1 MAGGKETPRQKM
13 IGMMYLVL
21 TALLALNV
29 SSAIL
34 EKFAIVNT
42 TLEDLVSED
51 KDKNQRKLEGINGS
65 TSKED
70 KVTVA
75 KEKAQKVRDIT
86 IKMVTYLDDVKKKIA
101 TGSGNKALEGEE
113 LVQNTVNPEEV
124 MLDSRKPETGQD
136 YEKSLKN
143 YVKNLNEI
151 MQLKTPFP
159 KLNKK
164 AEDFAEFK
172 NDAHQTGK
180 DFLQFSFEGT
190 PAMAAIAL
198 LSQMQTEVLEYESAA
213 LDSLNAIAEGAIIKF
228 DQFVPMVQAESN
240 TLVAGQ
246 TYEGNLFLAGASSGL
261 TPTMFKDGRPVPI
274 EDVDVGL
281 GAGAKIKMGKVKFPV
296 GASNFDAS
304 GIAKMSFKVK
314 IDLNLPGKTP
324 FEKTI
329 DYKVLRP
336 VPIFGSAA
344 AATLYRDCGTEVNV
358 SIPGLTDLSGL
369 DLSIPTEQGKAF
381 KLAPGK
387 FAILPTRAQCNV
399 NVLLAGQGIGIQ
411 KFETQDVPMPIA
423 KLMTGPNTIDIAK
436 GIPAGT
442 ASVRIEPEIIDLIF
456 AKNNNRDNKYF
467 VSNLIL
473 QINGGSPITI
483 KSGTI
488 PLSQYNLRKGDNI
501 TISQVQVQRPAYD
514 GSTKQVNGSKMSV
527 SCRIN

>member
-1 MAGGKETPRQKM
+1 M

-51 KDKNQRKLEGINGS
+51 KDKNERKLSGIIAS
-65 TSKED
+65 TSKEA
-70 KVTVA
+70 KVETA
-75 KEKAQKVRDIT
+75 KEKAKKVREIT
-86 IKMVTYLDDVKKKIA
+86 KTMVIYLDGVKKKIA
-101 TGSGNKALEGEE
+101 IGSGQKALEGEE

-124 MLDSRKPETGQD
+124 MLDSRKPETGLE
-136 YEKSLKN
+136 YEKKLKG
-143 YVKNLNEI
+143 YVKELNDI

-164 AEDFAEFK
+164 AEDFDEFK
-172 NDAHQTGK
+172 NDAHQTTK
-180 DFLQFSFEGT
+180 NFLEFSFEGT
-190 PAMAAIAL
+190 PAMAAVAM

-213 LDSLNAIAEGAIIKF
+213 LDSLNAIAEGVVTKF
-228 DQFVPMVQAESN
+228 DQLVPMVQAESN

-246 TYEGNLFLAGASSGL
+246 TYEGNLFVAGASSGL
-261 TPTMFKDGRPVPI
+261 TPVMFKDGRPLPV

-281 GAGAKIKMGKVKFPV
+281 GPANKIKMGKVKFPV
-296 GASNFDAS
+296 GASNYNDK
-304 GIAKMSFKVK
+304 GIAEMSYRVT
-314 IDLNLPGKTP
+314 INLPNKSP
-324 FEKTI
+324 LEQTI
-329 DYKVLRP
+329 KYKVLRP
-336 VPIFGSAA
+336 VAIFGSAA

-369 DLSIPTEQGKAF
+369 DLGVPGEQGKAF

-399 NVLLAGQGIGIQ
+399 NVNLNGQSIGVQ

-423 KLMTGPNTIDIAK
+423 KLMSGPNTIDISK

-442 ASVRIEPEIIDLIF
+442 ASIRVEPEIIDLIF
-456 AKNNNRDNKYF
+456 AKNNNKDNKYF

-473 QINGGSPITI
+473 QINGGSPITV

-488 PLSQYNLRKGDNI
+488 PLSTYNLKKGDNI
-501 TISQVQVQRPAYD
+501 TISQVQVQRPTYD
-514 GSTKQVNGSKMSV
+514 GTTKQVNGSKMNV
-527 SCRIN
+527 NCRIN

>member
-42 TLEDLVSED
+42 TLEDLVTED
-51 KDKNQRKLEGINGS
+51 GEKNSKKLEGIKGS

-70 KVTVA
+70 KVLVA
-75 KEKAQKVRDIT
+75 KEKAEKVRT
-86 IKMVTYLDDVKKKIA
+86 LTKTMVDYLSEVKKKIA

-124 MLDSRKPETGQD
+124 MLDSRKPETGLD
-136 YEKSLKN
+136 YEKKIKG
-143 YVKNLNEI
+143 YVKDLNDI
-151 MQLKTPFP
+151 MQLRTPFP

-164 AEDFAEFK
+164 AEDFPEFK
-172 NDAHQTGK
+172 NDTHQISK
-180 DFLQFSFEGT
+180 NFLEFSFEGT
-190 PAMAAIAL
+190 PTMAAVAL

-213 LDSLNAIAEGAIIKF
+213 LDSLNAIAEGVVTKF
-228 DQFVPMVQAESN
+228 DQLVPMVQAESN

-261 TPTMFKDGRPVPI
+261 TPQMFKDGKPVQI
-274 EDVDVGL
+274 EEVDVGL
-281 GAGAKIKMGKVKFPV
+281 GPANKIKMGKVKFPV
-296 GASNFDAS
+296 GASNYDEK
-304 GIAKMSFKVK
+304 GVAKMSYKVK
-314 IDLNLPGKTP
+314 INLPNKAP
-324 FEKTI
+324 IEKTI
-329 DYKVLRP
+329 EYKVLRP

-344 AATLYRDCGTEVNV
+344 AATLYRDCGTEINV

-369 DLSIPTEQGKAF
+369 DLSVPADQGKAF
-381 KLAPGK
+381 RLAPGK

-399 NVLLAGQGIGIQ
+399 NVLLNGQGISVQ
-411 KFETQDVPMPIA
+411 RFETQDSPMPIA
-423 KLMTGPNTIDIAK
+423 KVLVGTSAIDIAK
-436 GIPAGT
+436 GVPAGT
-442 ASVRIEPEIIDLIF
+442 ASIRVEPEILDQIF
-456 AKNNNRDNKYF
+456 AKNNNKDNKYYIAGLVF
-467 VSNLIL
+467 
-473 QINGGSPITI
+473 QINGGSPIAI

-488 PLSQYNLRKGDNI
+488 PLAQYNLRKGDNI
-501 TISQVQVQRPAYD
+501 AVSQVQVMRPSYD
-514 GSTKQVNGSKMSV
+514 GATKTVNGSKMSV

>member
-42 TLEDLVSED
+42 TLEDLVGED
-51 KDKNQRKLEGINGS
+51 LTKNENKLTGIMGS
-65 TSKED
+65 TSKEA
-70 KVTVA
+70 KVEAA
-75 KEKAQKVRDIT
+75 KEKAKKVREVT
-86 IKMVTYLDDVKKKIA
+86 KTMVTYLDGIKKKIS
-101 TGSGNKALEGEE
+101 TGSGQKALEGEE

-124 MLDSRKPETGQD
+124 MLDSRKPETGLD
-136 YEKSLKN
+136 YEKKLKG
-143 YVKNLNEI
+143 YVKDLNEI
-151 MQLKTPFP
+151 MQLRTPFP

-164 AEDFAEFK
+164 AEDFPEFK
-172 NDAHQTGK
+172 NDAHQTTK
-180 DFLQFSFEGT
+180 NFLEFSFEGT
-190 PAMAAIAL
+190 PTMAAVAL

-213 LDSLNAIAEGAIIKF
+213 LDSLNAIAEGVVYKV
-228 DQFVPMVQAESN
+228 DQLIPMVQAESN

-246 TYEGNLFLAGASSGL
+246 TYEGNLFVAGAASGVV
-261 TPTMFKDGRPVPI
+261 PEMFKDGRPLQL
-274 EDVDVGL
+274 EDIDVGL
-281 GAGAKIKMGKVKFPV
+281 GGSNKVKMGKVKFPV
-296 GASNFDAS
+296 GASNYDAA
-304 GIAKMSFKVK
+304 GVAKMSYKVK
-314 IDLNLPGKTP
+314 IILPGRP
-324 FEKTI
+324 PLEKNI
-329 DYKVLRP
+329 EYKVLRP
-336 VPIFGSAA
+336 VAIFGSAA

-369 DLSIPTEQGKAF
+369 DLTVPGEQGKAF

-399 NVLLAGQGIGIQ
+399 NVNLNGQSIGIQ

-423 KLMTGPNTIDIAK
+423 KLQSGSTTIDISK

-442 ASVRIEPEIIDLIF
+442 ASIRIEPEIIDLIF
-456 AKNNNRDNKYF
+456 AKNNLKDNKYF

-483 KSGTI
+483 RSGTI

-501 TISQVQVQRPAYD
+501 SISQVQVQRPAYD
-514 GSTKQVNGSKMSV
+514 GSTKQVNGSKMNV
-527 SCRIN
+527 NCRIN

>member
-51 KDKNQRKLEGINGS
+51 KDKNQRKLEGIKGS

-75 KEKAQKVRDIT
+75 KEKAQKVRDLT
-86 IKMVTYLDDVKKKIA
+86 TKMVAYLDEVKTKIK

-136 YEKSLKN
+136 YEKSLKT
-143 YVKNLNEI
+143 YVKSLNDI
-151 MQLKTPFP
+151 MQLKTPFI

-164 AEDFAEFK
+164 AEDFPEFK

-190 PAMAAIAL
+190 PTMAAVAL

-213 LDSLNAIAEGAIIKF
+213 LDSLNAIAEGVVTKF
-228 DQFVPMVQAESN
+228 DQLVPMVQAESN

-261 TPTMFKDGRPVPI
+261 TPEMFKDGRPLPI
-274 EDVDVGL
+274 DEVDVGL
-281 GAGAKIKMGKVKFPV
+281 GPTNKIKMGKVKFPV

-304 GIAKMSFKVK
+304 GVAKMSYKVK
-314 IDLNLPGKTP
+314 INLPNKAP
-324 FEKTI
+324 IEKTI
-329 DYKVLRP
+329 EYKVLRP

-369 DLSIPTEQGKAF
+369 DLTIPTEQGKAF

-399 NVLLAGQGIGIQ
+399 NVLLAGQGIGVQ
-411 KFETQDVPMPIA
+411 KFETQEVPMPIA
-423 KLMTGPNTIDIAK
+423 RLMTGPTTIDIAK

-442 ASVRIEPEIIDLIF
+442 PSIRVEPEIIDLIF

-473 QINGGSPITI
+473 QINGGSPITVR
-483 KSGTI
+483 SGTI
-488 PLSQYNLRKGDNI
+488 PLAQYNLRKGDNI

-514 GSTKQVNGSKMSV
+514 GSTKQVNGSKMSI

>member
-51 KDKNQRKLEGINGS
+51 KDKNERKLSGIIAS
-65 TSKED
+65 TSKEA
-70 KVTVA
+70 KVETA
-75 KEKAQKVRDIT
+75 KEKAKKVREIT
-86 IKMVTYLDDVKKKIA
+86 KTMVIYLDGVKKKIA
-101 TGSGNKALEGEE
+101 IGSGQKALEGEE

-124 MLDSRKPETGQD
+124 MLDSRKPETGLE
-136 YEKSLKN
+136 YEKKLKG
-143 YVKNLNEI
+143 YVKELNDI

-164 AEDFAEFK
+164 AEDFDEFK
-172 NDAHQTGK
+172 NDAHQTTK
-180 DFLQFSFEGT
+180 NFLEFSFEGT
-190 PAMAAIAL
+190 PAMAAVAM

-213 LDSLNAIAEGAIIKF
+213 LDSLNAIAEGVVTKF
-228 DQFVPMVQAESN
+228 DQLVPMVQAESN

-246 TYEGNLFLAGASSGL
+246 TYEGNLFVAGASSGL
-261 TPTMFKDGRPVPI
+261 TPVMFKDGRPLPV

-281 GAGAKIKMGKVKFPV
+281 GPANKIKMGKVKFPV
-296 GASNFDAS
+296 GASNYNDK
-304 GIAKMSFKVK
+304 GIAEMSYRVT
-314 IDLNLPGKTP
+314 INLPNKSP
-324 FEKTI
+324 LEQTI
-329 DYKVLRP
+329 KYKVLRP
-336 VPIFGSAA
+336 VAIFGSAA

-369 DLSIPTEQGKAF
+369 DLGVPGEQGKAF

-399 NVLLAGQGIGIQ
+399 NVNLNGQSIGVQ

-423 KLMTGPNTIDIAK
+423 KLMSGPNTIDISK

-442 ASVRIEPEIIDLIF
+442 ASIRVEPEIIDLIF
-456 AKNNNRDNKYF
+456 AKNNNKDNKYF

-473 QINGGSPITI
+473 QINGGSPITV

-488 PLSQYNLRKGDNI
+488 PLSTYNLKKGDNI
-501 TISQVQVQRPAYD
+501 TISQVQVQRPTYD
-514 GSTKQVNGSKMSV
+514 GTTKQVNGSKMNV
-527 SCRIN
+527 NCRIN

>member
-42 TLEDLVSED
+42 TLEDLVKED
-51 KDKNQRKLEGINGS
+51 LEKNQTKLDGIMKS

-70 KVTVA
+70 KVLKA
-75 KEKAQKVRDIT
+75 IEKAKQVRELTKPMIE
-86 IKMVTYLDDVKKKIA
+86 YLYGVKKKLS
-101 TGSGNKALEGEE
+101 TESSGKALEGEE
-113 LVQNTVNPEEV
+113 LVLNTNNPEEV
-124 MLDSRKPETGQD
+124 MLDTRKPEIGRE
-136 YEKSLKN
+136 YEKRLKS
-143 YVKNLNEI
+143 YVKDLNDI
-151 MQLKTPFP
+151 MQLRTPFA

-172 NDAHQTGK
+172 NDAHQASK

-190 PAMAAIAL
+190 PAMAAIAIV
-198 LSQMQTEVLEYESAA
+198 SQMQTEILEYESAS
-213 LDSLNAIAEGAIIKF
+213 LDSLNAIAEGVVTKF
-228 DQFVPMVQAESN
+228 DQLVPMVQAESN

-261 TPTMFKDGRPVPI
+261 TPEMFKDGRPVQI

-281 GAGAKIKMGKVKFPV
+281 GPGNKIKMGKVKFPV
-296 GASNFDAS
+296 GASNYDEK
-304 GIAKMSFKVK
+304 GIAKMSYKVR
-314 IDLNLPGKTP
+314 INLPNKAP
-324 FEKTI
+324 IEKNI
-329 DYKVLRP
+329 EYKVLRP
-336 VPIFGSAA
+336 TAIFGSAA

-369 DLSIPTEQGKAF
+369 DLIIPTEQGRAF

-399 NVLLAGQGIGIQ
+399 NVNLNGQSIGVQ

-423 KLMTGPNTIDIAK
+423 KLMTGPNTIDISK

-442 ASVRIEPEIIDLIF
+442 PSIRVEPEIIDLIF
-456 AKNNNRDNKYF
+456 AKNNNKDNKYF

-488 PLSQYNLRKGDNI
+488 PLSQYNLKKGDNI

-514 GSTKQVNGSKMSV
+514 GVTKQVNGSKMNV
-527 SCRIN
+527 NCRIN

>member
-42 TLEDLVSED
+42 TLEDLKDED
-51 KDKNQRKLEGINGS
+51 LTKNESKLKGIMDAKS
-65 TSKED
+65 TEA
-70 KVTVA
+70 KVTTA
-75 KEKAQKVRDIT
+75 KEKAQKVREIT
-86 IKMVTYLDDVKKKIA
+86 KTMVTYLDGVKKKIE
-101 TGSGNKALEGEE
+101 TGSGQKALEGEE

-124 MLDSRKPETGQD
+124 MLDSRKPETGQE
-136 YEKSLKN
+136 YEKKLKG
-143 YVKNLNEI
+143 YVKDLNDI
-151 MQLKTPFP
+151 MQLRVPFA

-164 AEDFAEFK
+164 AEDFPEFK
-172 NDAHQTGK
+172 NDAHQTTK
-180 DFLQFSFEGT
+180 NFLEFSFEGT
-190 PAMAAIAL
+190 PTMAAVAL

-213 LDSLNAIAEGAIIKF
+213 LDSLNKIAEGVTYKV
-228 DQFVPMVQAESN
+228 DQLVAMVQAESN
-240 TLVAGQ
+240 SIVAGNN
-246 TYEGNLFLAGASSGL
+246 YEGNLFVAGAASGV
-261 TPTMFKDGRPVPI
+261 TPEMFKDGASLPL

-281 GAGAKIKMGKVKFPV
+281 ASKVKMGKIKFRA
-296 GASNFDAS
+296 GASNYGAD
-304 GIAKMSFKVK
+304 GIAKSSFKVK
-314 IDLNLPGKTP
+314 INLPGRP
-324 FEKTI
+324 PIDRTI
-329 DYKVLRP
+329 EYKVIRP
-336 VPIFGSAA
+336 TAIFGSAA

-358 SIPGLTDLSGL
+358 TIPGLPELSAL
-369 DLSIPTEQGKAF
+369 DLGVPGEQGKAF

-399 NVLLAGQGIGIQ
+399 NVLLGGQTIQVQ
-411 KFETQDVPMPIA
+411 KFETQDAPMPIA
-423 KLMTGPNTIDIAK
+423 KLMSGPTTIDISK

-442 ASVRIEPEIIDLIF
+442 ASVRVEPEIIDLIF

-483 KSGTI
+483 RSGTI

-514 GSTKQVNGSKMSV
+514 GTTKQVNGSKMSV
-527 SCRIN
+527 NCRIN